1 MGRVTQRE
9 GIIYRKTG
17 DRDVIREK
25 LGAGREPLGPFF
37 FFFLWMK
44 GAYFSEEHYYIQIPI

>member
-9 GIIYRKTG
+9 GIIYSKTG

-25 LGAGREPLGPFF
+25 LGARRAPLGL
-37 FFFLWMK
+37 FFLWMK
-44 GAYFSEEHYYIQIPI
+44 GAYFIEELYYIQIPI